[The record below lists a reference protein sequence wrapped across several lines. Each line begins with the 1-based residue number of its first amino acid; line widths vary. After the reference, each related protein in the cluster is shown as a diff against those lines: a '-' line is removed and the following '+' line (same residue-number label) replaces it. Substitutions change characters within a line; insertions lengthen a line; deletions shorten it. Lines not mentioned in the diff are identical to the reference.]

1 MAALNFIPGSE
12 KDTVSFDNL
21 IKENK
26 ELLNKIEVLTEKL
39 SAIEA
44 LADTDTL
51 TPVANRRSFV
61 RELDKMIR
69 KTERH
74 GTHAAV
80 LFVDVDGLK
89 AVNDAYGH
97 RAGDAI
103 LIHVATELPKR
114 LRATDM
120 VARLGG
126 DEFGLILDYLSE
138 ADVRTKAASI
148 ISGINATPIIYG
160 AATIYVRVSWG
171 MTMVCDGDSV
181 EDAIARADAAMYAT
195 KAAQRSER

>member
-1 MAALNFIPGSE
+1 MAALNFITGSE

-148 ISGINATPIIYG
+148 ISGINATPIVYG